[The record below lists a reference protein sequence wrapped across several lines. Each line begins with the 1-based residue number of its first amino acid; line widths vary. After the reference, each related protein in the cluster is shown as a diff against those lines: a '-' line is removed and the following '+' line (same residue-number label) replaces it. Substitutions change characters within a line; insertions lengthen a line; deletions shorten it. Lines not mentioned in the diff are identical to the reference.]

1 MQQQHTTRTLRA
13 STIPPSPEVAAHE
26 LRGTVRGVDA
36 DLVAEITDARRR
48 LDRISPEV
56 IALLGEV
63 RALERRV
70 FHVADVIDGRPD
82 DATSETCDRVVEATG
97 TNELMAAAECLV
109 RAYHMA

>member
-56 IALLGEV
+56 IALLAEV
-63 RALERRV
+63 RQLEARA
-70 FHVADVIDGRPD
+70 FEVADVIDNAPG
-82 DATSETCDRVVEATG
+82 DATWETMERVRVATG
-97 TNELMAAAECLV
+97 VEELAEAAAKITA
-109 RAYHMA
+109 AYPVQ